1 MKSAITI
8 SLVAEAR
15 GGPFV
20 FWDDLA
26 AGFAAA
32 AQHGFDAVEVFPP
45 HANAVSIGE
54 TRALME
60 KFSLKIAAVDTG
72 AGWVKHKLRLTDP
85 DPAVRARAREFIYG
99 IINLAGYLGAPAII
113 GSMQGRWEGAVSR
126 EQALDWLAEELK
138 ALSER
143 AAAHHQ
149 VLLYEPLN
157 RYETN
162 LLNRNADAVAFV
174 TQRGLKNVKLLC
186 DLYHMNIEEQN
197 LAESLRQTGGFV
209 GHVHFADSNRRAIGF
224 GHTDIAPIA
233 AALKDIGYAGYL
245 SAEIIPLPDAATA
258 AAQTMASFRKHIL
271 TSVS

>member
-8 SLVAEAR
+8 SLVSEAR

-20 FWDDLA
+20 YWDDLA

-32 AQHGFDAVEVFPP
+32 ARHGFDAVEIFPP
-45 HANAVSIGE
+45 MANAVSIGTARE
-54 TRALME
+54 LME
-60 KFSLKIAAVDTG
+60 KLSLKVAAIGTG

-85 DPAVRARAREFIYG
+85 DPTVRAKAREFIYG
-99 IINLAGYLGAPAII
+99 IINLGGYLGAPAII
-113 GSMQGRWEGAVSR
+113 GSMQGRWEGSVSR

-143 AAAHHQ
+143 AAAHNQ

-162 LLNRNADAVAFV
+162 LFNRNADAAEFV
-174 TQRGLKNVKLLC
+174 TQRGLKHVKLLC

-197 LAESLRQTGGFV
+197 LAESLRQTGPLV
-209 GHVHFADSNRRAIGF
+209 GHVHFADSNRRAIGL

-233 AALKDIGYAGYL
+233 AALRDIGYTGYL
-245 SAEIIPLPDAATA
+245 SAEILPLPDAETA
-258 AAQTMASFRKHIL
+258 AAQTMKSFRQHIL
-271 TSVS
+271 TPVS